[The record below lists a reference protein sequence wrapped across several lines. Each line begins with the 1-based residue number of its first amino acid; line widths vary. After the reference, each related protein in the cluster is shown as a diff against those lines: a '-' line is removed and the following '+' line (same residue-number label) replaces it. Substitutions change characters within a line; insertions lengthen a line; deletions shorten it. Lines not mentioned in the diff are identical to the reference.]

1 MKPMIPTAALLL
13 TLCPDG
19 FAQSG
24 SGRLPVAP
32 ANTARSCRECLI
44 VRGGFNLSNASIG
57 PEVDQKLR
65 PGFNA
70 ALLGDV
76 SLGVPLFSLIIGSGF
91 ETRGVAGD
99 DEGAFRLNYI
109 TFPVMFSFH
118 QPFAPGGPRLFI
130 NLGTE
135 SAFLVSSDLQINDVA
150 FDADNFENYDL
161 GMRTEVGAEFPV
173 IPNGPSAHVGAGYS
187 YSLTDANKDEDDTW
201 YNYALHLFLGLKF
214 GI

>member
-1 MKPMIPTAALLL
+1 MKRVIPTAALLL

-24 SGRLPVAP
+24 
-32 ANTARSCRECLI
+32 LI
-44 VRGGFNLSNASIG
+44 VRGGFNLSNASID
-57 PEVDQKLR
+57 PDVDQKPR

-76 SLGVPLFSLIIGSGF
+76 SLGGPLSLIMGGGF

-99 DEGAFRLNYI
+99 DEGAFRLDYI
-109 TFPVMFSFH
+109 TVPVMISLH
-118 QPFAPGGPRLFI
+118 PPFAPGLFL

-150 FDADNFENYDL
+150 FDADNFETYEL
-161 GMRTEVGAEFPV
+161 GLRTEVGAEFPV
-173 IPNGPSAHVGAGYS
+173 IPNGPSALVGVGYS
-187 YSLTDANKDEDDTW
+187 YSVTDANKDEDDTW
-201 YNYALHLFLGLKF
+201 YNHALHLFLGLEF